1 MNVIRALF
9 SPLLLAREGQGR
21 VGGRGGVVGGGGAR
35 SGLGRETYKSPFPF
49 PDVPHFDTVGGAFPR
64 VKASNSLIRADFA
77 PLGARAMAA
86 QKHEVASS

>member
-9 SPLLLAREGQGR
+9 SPLLLAREGK
-21 VGGRGGVVGGGGAR
+21 GGGGGGVAGAR

-49 PDVPHFDTVGGAFPR
+49 PNVPHFDTVGGAFPR

-77 PLGARAMAA
+77 PLGARAMVA

>member
-9 SPLLLAREGQGR
+9 SPLLLAREGRG
-21 VGGRGGVVGGGGAR
+21 GGRGVVVAGAR